1 MEAWSL
7 EQDEELRSACER
19 GASIHLKKS
28 KWWEEL
34 ARTTFPGY
42 SAKILQQRWFE
53 IKDRPGL
60 EYKLYGGYKGQVQG
74 DGLTGAKLTISML
87 GGRGGYGGRTF
98 NRSEKANNA
107 PPLPSATGTTIAG
120 GTVNRRPASASA
132 VRISATRQS
141 AVGQLRGATLASSH
155 APVLAFSKVQDKG
168 KSSSASREADKNQDQ
183 SSSQGQ
189 GTAGNAANKN
199 VRGAEC
205 EELIVIHV
213 CDENRGINKDF
224 TCRKDVL
231 LSEMAY
237 FQSYLNGSEASDD
250 IDISV
255 HCDIQI
261 FQWLIKYLNEP
272 NSPPPLDTTNVI
284 SILISSQFLKMQ
296 KLVELCLQFVCR
308 NANEILKMP
317 IDLNCL
323 NQELLTKLSAYL
335 TPEELEDLNDRRD
348 KLLSR
353 LYMKKIEALF
363 QSDDNMISRCAFCGK
378 LFALKNRSKMACSKA
393 KIFIDFNGS
402 VIAEH
407 APVPNW
413 DVNKYL
419 LSLRAR
425 KLSWREIYWKIWGMI
440 ATMRCKVCGNYF
452 TASELEHCAFC
463 PQQPLFRPGQNM
475 GMYPCCN
482 TPAIRFDTSNFTKTR
497 RGCCAKSHVIDEE
510 NAEDASTL
518 TQLMKR
524 HALVCVPFEDAN
536 KENLVFSSDDE
547 DGGEEDIQEDEALSE
562 YEDSASDGERDIA
575 RQRVQRMRVNNAH
588 QGIQRKRKVTKRSEG
603 RNMSGSRPAGSADQN
618 QWKQEMWR
626 EEDARRLAAISLLSD
641 DAPASQARTVI
652 SQAASSSGNAAA
664 KQASPFRS
672 RPTSSTAPPRSNRQL
687 TRPATAVYQKR
698 STGGAG
704 YASTAAR
711 KK

>member
-1 MEAWSL
+1 MA
-7 EQDEELRSACER
+7 
-19 GASIHLKKS
+19 K
-28 KWWEEL
+28 WEEL

-60 EYKLYGGYKGQVQG
+60 EYKLYGGYKGQAMG
-74 DGLTGAKLTISML
+74 SPDSHSCS
-87 GGRGGYGGRTF
+87 RGGYGGRTF

-272 NSPPPLDTTNVI
+272 NSPPPLDSMTSLCHDMIPDGSAATN
-284 SILISSQFLKMQ
+284 
-296 KLVELCLQFVCR
+296 
-308 NANEILKMP
+308 
-317 IDLNCL
+317 
-323 NQELLTKLSAYL
+323 LSAYL

-547 DGGEEDIQEDEALSE
+547 DGGEEDIQEDEALSGTCDLAIPQ

-626 EEDARRLAAISLLSD
+626 EEDARRLAGCQTSFSLPISAD
-641 DAPASQARTVI
+641 VI
-652 SQAASSSGNAAA
+652 DG
-664 KQASPFRS
+664 
-672 RPTSSTAPPRSNRQL
+672 STAIEQ
-687 TRPATAVYQKR
+687 ATDTTSDSSLSEAKYR
-698 STGGAG
+698 GGG
-704 YASTAAR
+704 ICVNSG
-711 KK
+711 

>member
-1 MEAWSL
+1 MMDAWSL
-7 EQDEELRSACER
+7 EQDEELRAACER
-19 GASIHLKKS
+19 GASVNIKKN

-34 ARTTFPGY
+34 ARTSFPGY
-42 SAKILQQRWFE
+42 SAKILQQRWHE

-60 EYKLYGGYKGQVQG
+60 EYKLFGGHKGQVQG
-74 DGLTGAKLTISML
+74 TGDGFSGGKFTMSML

-98 NRSEKANNA
+98 NRNEKTSNA
-107 PPLPSATGTTIAG
+107 SPLPSAAGTAITGGAAS
-120 GTVNRRPASASA
+120 RRPASASA

-155 APVLAFSKVQDKG
+155 APVLAFSKAQDKN
-168 KSSSASREADKNQDQ
+168 KNAASSRDSDKNQDQ

-189 GTAGNAANKN
+189 GSAGNAASKSS
-199 VRGAEC
+199 RAEC

-213 CDENRGINKDF
+213 CDENRGVNKDF

-237 FQSYLNGSEASDD
+237 FQSYLNGSEACDD

-272 NSPPPLDTTNVI
+272 SAPPPLDTTNVI

-296 KLVELCLQFVCR
+296 KLVDLCLQFVCR

-335 TPEELEDLNDRRD
+335 TAEELEEWNDRRD

-363 QSDDNMISRCAFCGK
+363 QSDENMISRCAFCGK
-378 LFALKNRSKMACSKA
+378 LFALKNKSKMACSKA

-402 VIAEH
+402 VIVEH
-407 APVPNW
+407 VPVPNW

-440 ATMRCKVCGNYF
+440 ATMHCKVCGNFF

-475 GMYPCCN
+475 GMYPCCS
-482 TPAIRFDTSNFTKTR
+482 TPAIRFDTSNFTNTR
-497 RGCCAKSHVIDEE
+497 RGCCAKSHVIDEDCT
-510 NAEDASTL
+510 EDVNTMG
-518 TQLMKR
+518 QLMKR
-524 HALVCVPFEDAN
+524 HALVCIPFEDAN
-536 KENLVFSSDDE
+536 RENLVFSSEDE

-562 YEDSASDGERDIA
+562 YEDSASDGERDQA
-575 RQRVQRMRVNNAH
+575 RQRVQRIRANSAH
-588 QGIQRKRKVTKRSEG
+588 TAIQRKRKVTKRSDA
-603 RNMSGSRPAGSADQN
+603 RSGLASRPAGSADQN
-618 QWKQEMWR
+618 QWKQEIWR

-641 DAPASQARTVI
+641 DVPASQARAVV
-652 SQAASSSGNAAA
+652 SQSASSGNNAPQAP

-672 RPTSSTAPPRSNRQL
+672 RPASSTAPPRSNRL
-687 TRPATAVYQKR
+687 GRRCRRETE
-698 STGGAG
+698 GLAG
-704 YASTAAR
+704 N
-711 KK
+711 